1 MKTSAT
7 MAFNPVIPFRPW
19 IILLVLVLGWQE
31 TSSAAAAST
40 EEISKL
46 FQERKHDRVFE
57 ASQEFLKHS
66 SNNLEVLSI
75 VGRSLV
81 ELGRF
86 EDALVYLERT
96 VVVDTNQTWAAAWAL
111 AYAGYAHYGLGHHD
125 AARTNLAASL
135 KSKAT
140 RNVVSF
146 AQQAQLLL
154 GLTDHYR
161 DWSLVETEHFRFH
174 FSPET
179 MRLDTNRFAVVRE
192 LAFTNINHFFAA
204 KLPKKIDFFV
214 WNKSEDAEK
223 LGLGTL
229 GFARPEMC
237 IVHSRYNQTVG
248 HEMTHVISHQAFH
261 PVSKSGFINE
271 GIAVYFDQT
280 RRHRLA
286 NAREAVRQS
295 KLTKLNLKEYWQGRQ
310 SRSETLSYPVAGAF
324 IERLMERGGPEKLKQ
339 LASDQSFESAR
350 RIYGADLDEWIATFE
365 KELQ

>member
-229 GFARPEMC
+229 
-237 IVHSRYNQTVG
+237 
-248 HEMTHVISHQAFH
+248 
-261 PVSKSGFINE
+261 
-271 GIAVYFDQT
+271 
-280 RRHRLA
+280 RL
-286 NAREAVRQS
+286 RE
-295 KLTKLNLKEYWQGRQ
+295 
-310 SRSETLSYPVAGAF
+310 
-324 IERLMERGGPEKLKQ
+324 
-339 LASDQSFESAR
+339 
-350 RIYGADLDEWIATFE
+350 
-365 KELQ
+365 